1 MTISAYPLCA
11 RTAAVIPGHLCLSS
25 DKDLTEETQQRHD
38 TRLSEQFASV
48 SGWQCLYKCCEQN
61 VMIQIAPLGLHKTS
75 WAHVRAVSGQAW
87 ITKGISSCS
96 SLTPRLPL
104 LRQLGF
110 ITHDG
115 DSWVLTQTSHNRAV
129 CHLIRGVTFLADFT
143 DDECPCCN
151 VPCAVPR
158 DTRYA
163 SHSRSH
169 KGCEQKLSSYLDH
182 KVQSSH
188 IFSLLSTFITLYVMF
203 WSWDS
208 FLEPVKCIR
217 DKALEFL
224 VCGDWDVIMMWPMG
238 LSVQCH
244 CQWVMMWTLT
254 GTRAWDPPVAGPD
267 MRDHA
272 VLSLSR
278 AANVMSNVWCQ
289 YHEDMRDVSRL
300 CVTS

>member
-104 LRQLGF
+104 LRQLAF

-129 CHLIRGVTFLADFT
+129 CHLIRGVTFLAAMCRVLYP
-143 DDECPCCN
+143 EI
-151 VPCAVPR
+151 R
-158 DTRYA
+158 DT
-163 SHSRSH
+163 HH
-169 KGCEQKLSSYLDH
+169 
-182 KVQSSH
+182 
-188 IFSLLSTFITLYVMF
+188 TL
-203 WSWDS
+203 
-208 FLEPVKCIR
+208 
-217 DKALEFL
+217 ALIK
-224 VCGDWDVIMMWPMG
+224 D
-238 LSVQCH
+238 
-244 CQWVMMWTLT
+244 
-254 GTRAWDPPVAGPD
+254 
-267 MRDHA
+267 
-272 VLSLSR
+272 
-278 AANVMSNVWCQ
+278 ANKN
-289 YHEDMRDVSRL
+289 
-300 CVTS
+300 

>member
-1 MTISAYPLCA
+1 MRHFVSRMMIL
-11 RTAAVIPGHLCLSS
+11 GHLKMNNNGSKETYLLFVTRQSQLIPVCPHRCCCNPWSPLSS
-25 DKDLTEETQQRHD
+25 LWRTKIKLWREKTGQSLVMTGGL
-38 TRLSEQFASV
+38 LSEPFASV
-48 SGWQCLYKCCEQN
+48 SADIVCLCEQN

-96 SLTPRLPL
+96 SLTLSLPL

-143 DDECPCCN
+143 DDECPCN
-151 VPCAVPR
+151 VPCAVSR

-208 FLEPVKCIR
+208 FLEPVK
-217 DKALEFL
+217 
-224 VCGDWDVIMMWPMG
+224 M
-238 LSVQCH
+238 
-244 CQWVMMWTLT
+244 
-254 GTRAWDPPVAGPD
+254 
-267 MRDHA
+267 
-272 VLSLSR
+272 
-278 AANVMSNVWCQ
+278 
-289 YHEDMRDVSRL
+289 Y
-300 CVTS
+300 